1 MARAELMKQLL
12 KSYGRDDEFMS
23 IAEKIIAEEE
33 SKNNKVL
40 ASSLRKTIQEIGSSK
55 NGQRPLIPLSLYAS
69 APSTPEYLK
78 KVDVV
83 KNKRDIVLN
92 FDNQIL
98 LSSFVDEY
106 RAGEEIR
113 RHGLQVRSKI
123 LFCGPPGSGKTLCAE
138 VLAAELSL
146 PLYVVQIDRLISSYL
161 GETASNIRKIFEF
174 ASVNSCILFF
184 DEFDAVARDR
194 ELAGEHGEIR
204 RVVNSLLLFIEQFKA
219 KGLLIAATNLTADLD
234 KAIWRRFDEVVWFDA
249 PDRLMIIKYLSSKLK
264 NIKKNFEVENKANSF
279 DGFSYAEIERV
290 CIQSI
295 KNMIVSRRGHLVD
308 EDFERAL
315 LNEKRRRLMQSKV

>member
-1 MARAELMKQLL
+1 MKQLL

>member
-40 ASSLRKTIQEIGSSK
+40 ASSLRKTMQEIGSSK
-55 NGQRPLIPLSLYAS
+55 NGQRPLIPLSLYTS
-69 APSTPEYLK
+69 APSAPEYLK

-174 ASVNSCILFF
+174 ASSTSCVLFF

-194 ELAGEHGEIR
+194 ELSGEHGEIR

-219 KGLLIAATNLTADLD
+219 KGLLIAATNLTVDLD

-264 NIKKNFEVENKANSF
+264 NIKKNFEVENKADSF

-295 KNMIVSRRGHLVD
+295 KYMIVGRRGQLVD

-315 LNEKRRRLMQSKV
+315 INEKRRRHMQSKF